1 MFSRLAIA
9 LMRLALDYAKH
20 RSTGTSQLKYDVTQ
34 KRPAS
39 VKKWQDQ
46 LTTIVRA
53 RHLHVFTSER
63 SADSE

>member
-46 LTTIVRA
+46 LTTIV
-53 RHLHVFTSER
+53 
-63 SADSE
+63 